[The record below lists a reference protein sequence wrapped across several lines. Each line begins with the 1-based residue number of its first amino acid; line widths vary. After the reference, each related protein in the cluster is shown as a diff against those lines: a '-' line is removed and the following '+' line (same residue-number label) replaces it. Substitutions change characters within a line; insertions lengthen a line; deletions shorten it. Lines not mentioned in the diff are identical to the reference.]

1 MMSPAR
7 AAASARRQL
16 KAMSR
21 PSGSFDAG
29 RYFRSVD
36 GLGFLNVGTDAV
48 RQLARGLVRDH
59 RDRWGVT
66 EGLAFANALIAD
78 RYLEVKGVALEVL
91 ACYRREFTPRL
102 LPVWKRWLANNHS
115 ANWAT
120 TDGICGLL
128 IGPLLVAHPRLVRQ
142 MPAWSR
148 DPNMWVRRASAVSL
162 IPSVRRGRALDTAYE
177 VARRLHSNQEDL
189 LQKAVGWM
197 LREAGKAD
205 EERLERYLRANG
217 PSIPRTTVR
226 YAIERFPPKKRREL
240 LRVTRRADLQ
250 VRVRRRT

>member
-1 MMSPAR
+1 MMSPVR

-16 KAMSR
+16 KALSR
-21 PSGSFDAG
+21 PSGSFDAS
-29 RYFRSVD
+29 RYFRAVD

-48 RQLARGLVRDH
+48 RRLARGLVRDH

-66 EGLAFANALIAD
+66 EGLAFANALITD
-78 RYLEVKGVALEVL
+78 RNLEVKGIGIEVL
-91 ACYRREFTPRL
+91 ACYRREFTPAL
-102 LPVWKRWLANNHS
+102 LPTWKRWLAKNHS

-128 IGPLLVAHPRLVRQ
+128 IGPLLVAHPRLGKA
-142 MPAWSR
+142 MPSWSR

-162 IPSVRRGRALDTAYE
+162 IPLVRRGAALDTAYE
-177 VARRLHSNQEDL
+177 VARRLHRDQEDL

-205 EERLERYLRANG
+205 AGRLERYLRANG
-217 PSIPRTTVR
+217 PSIPRTTIR

-240 LRVTRRADLQ
+240 LAATRGRLGL
-250 VRVRRRT
+250 RTL

>member
-1 MMSPAR
+1 MMSAAR
-7 AAASARRQL
+7 AAANARRQL
-16 KAMSR
+16 KAMAR
-21 PSGSFDAG
+21 PSGSFDAS

-59 RDRWGVT
+59 RDRWAVA

-78 RYLEVKGVALEVL
+78 RHLEVKGIGIEVL
-91 ACYRREFTPRL
+91 ACYRREFTPAL
-102 LPVWKRWLANNHS
+102 LPVWKRWLSNNHS

-120 TDGICGLL
+120 TDGICGSL
-128 IGPLLVAHPRLVRQ
+128 IGPLLVAHPRLVRE
-142 MPAWSR
+142 MPSWSR

-162 IPSVRRGRALDTAYE
+162 IPSVRRGVALDTAYE
-177 VARRLHSNQEDL
+177 VARRLHRDREDL

-205 EERLERYLRANG
+205 AGRLELYLRANG

-226 YAIERFPPKKRREL
+226 YAIERFSPLQRREL
-240 LRVTRRADLQ
+240 LAVTRQ
-250 VRVRRRT
+250 GRT